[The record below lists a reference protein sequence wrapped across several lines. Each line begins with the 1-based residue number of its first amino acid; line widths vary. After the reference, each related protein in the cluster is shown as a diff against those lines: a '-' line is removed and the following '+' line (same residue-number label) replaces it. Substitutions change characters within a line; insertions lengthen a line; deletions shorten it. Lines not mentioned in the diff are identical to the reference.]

1 MKPNHL
7 LVVSI
12 VLLALMGAALFA
24 YIIARRGPKRTG
36 LSRLQSAG
44 RDLQY
49 NQAEDD
55 DVEELADNSFDEE
68 ASSRRV
74 RSRSTKEPNLE
85 ERLFMA
91 GKLSEE
97 ERRDFRQKQVLAP
110 LVLGVAGLGLGFLGG
125 SFTMVLLGGLLGILA
140 GLYLPLKMVDTW
152 IRTQHEDISYY
163 LPLVIEQI
171 AIGVSS
177 SLDIGPCLARIV
189 QMADERKS
197 HNPVTQLLK
206 YAQFYIK
213 SGVSLEEALT
223 EIGRASGHAE
233 LKHVF
238 LALSQVAKFGG
249 EISKQLQDLAD
260 TVASQREAKIDA
272 RIKRLELKATGPV
285 MLVFLGY
292 LIILFLGV
300 GAQILANY

>member
-1 MKPNHL
+1 MKPNQL
-7 LVVSI
+7 LAISV

-24 YIIARRGPKRTG
+24 YAVFRRRSSGSG
-36 LSRLQSAG
+36 LSRLGAASHGGQH
-44 RDLQY
+44 DE
-49 NQAEDD
+49 EDD
-55 DVEELADNSFDEE
+55 DFEELDSGATDDVVTSF
-68 ASSRRV
+68 
-74 RSRSTKEPNLE
+74 RSRARATKEPTLE

-91 GKLSEE
+91 GKLSEQ

-110 LVLGVAGLGLGFLGG
+110 LVLGVAGLGLGLFGG
-125 SFTMVLLGGLLGILA
+125 SSTMVLLGGLMGVLT
-140 GLYLPLKMVDTW
+140 GLYLPLKMVDSW
-152 IRTQHEDISYY
+152 IRQQHEDISYY

-177 SLDIGPCLARIV
+177 SLDIGPCLSQIV
-189 QMADERKS
+189 QMADDRKS

-249 EISKQLQDLAD
+249 ELSKQLQDLAD
-260 TVASQREAKIDA
+260 AVASQREAKIDA
-272 RIKRLELKATGPV
+272 RIKKLELKATGPV
-285 MLVFLGY
+285 MLVFLAY
-292 LIILFLGV
+292 MIILFLGV
-300 GAQILANY
+300 GAEILTVH

>member
-7 LVVSI
+7 LAVSI
-12 VLLALMGAALFA
+12 VLLALMGAALFV
-24 YIIARRGPKRTG
+24 YVIVRRRPARSG

-44 RDLQY
+44 RGLQY
-49 NQAEDD
+49 DPEDD
-55 DVEELADNSFDEE
+55 FDEPIDDRVNE
-68 ASSRRV
+68 GVSSIRIRAAA
-74 RSRSTKEPNLE
+74 TKEPTLA

-91 GKLSEE
+91 GRLSEE
-97 ERRDFRQKQVLAP
+97 ERRDFHQKQVLAP
-110 LVLGVAGLGLGFLGG
+110 VVLGVAGLGFGFFGG
-125 SFTMVLLGGLLGILA
+125 STTMVLLGGLLGILT
-140 GLYLPLKMVDTW
+140 GLYIPLKMVDSW
-152 IRTQHEDISYY
+152 IRQQHEDISYY

-177 SLDIGPCLARIV
+177 SLDIGPCLAQIV

-260 TVASQREAKIDA
+260 AVGSQREAKIEA
-272 RIKRLELKATGPV
+272 RIQRLELKATGPV

-292 LIILFLGV
+292 LVILFLGV